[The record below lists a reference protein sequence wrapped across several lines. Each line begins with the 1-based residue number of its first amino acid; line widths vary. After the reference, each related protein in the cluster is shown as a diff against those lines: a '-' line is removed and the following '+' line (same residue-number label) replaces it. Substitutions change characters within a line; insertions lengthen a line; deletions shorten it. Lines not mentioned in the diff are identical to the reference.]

1 MDSGV
6 LKVEEHDWVEG
17 DRCTKA
23 WEALTEKELA
33 KQMVF
38 TGELEKRGRSTSI
51 WLTRYYVINNGALY
65 IYQNK
70 SEKVA
75 KRKSVVTSVRRN
87 LP

>member
-33 KQMVF
+33 K
-38 TGELEKRGRSTSI
+38 
-51 WLTRYYVINNGALY
+51 
-65 IYQNK
+65 
-70 SEKVA
+70 
-75 KRKSVVTSVRRN
+75 
-87 LP
+87 